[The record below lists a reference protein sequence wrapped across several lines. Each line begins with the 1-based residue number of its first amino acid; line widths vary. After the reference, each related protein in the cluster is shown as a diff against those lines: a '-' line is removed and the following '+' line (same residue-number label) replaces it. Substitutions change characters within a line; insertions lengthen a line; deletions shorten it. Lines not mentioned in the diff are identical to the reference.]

1 VTIDN
6 VRDVL
11 FLDTVDKSYPLC
23 RNTKRAAEVWM
34 DEYKHFYYAA
44 VPSSKAV
51 QTGSLRSRLELRE
64 RLQCHSFKWYLENIY
79 PELK

>member
-1 VTIDN
+1 
-6 VRDVL
+6 
-11 FLDTVDKSYPLC
+11 
-23 RNTKRAAEVWM
+23 M